1 MQGQGVWSRC
11 APDFSTLSMSDLKIP
26 IPEMLKFKEMTKDS
40 HMGHVVAAM
49 GEGRCQGGC
58 AP

>member
-26 IPEMLKFKEMTKDS
+26 TPEMLKFKEMTKDS

-49 GEGRCQGGC
+49 
-58 AP
+58 